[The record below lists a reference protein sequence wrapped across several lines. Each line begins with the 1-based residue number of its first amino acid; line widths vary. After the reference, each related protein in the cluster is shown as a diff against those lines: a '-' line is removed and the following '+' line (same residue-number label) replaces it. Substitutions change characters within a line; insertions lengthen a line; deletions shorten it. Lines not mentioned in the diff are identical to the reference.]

1 MINYIL
7 DSKKS
12 FETCKPK
19 IVYTRAGVG
28 KPQAQ
33 ELNHT
38 LVNKVL
44 LKPAMSR
51 YLQIVMAAFV
61 LQWESKEIIN

>member
-1 MINYIL
+1 ML

-33 ELNHT
+33 ELNHI

-51 YLQIVMAAFV
+51 YLRIVMAAFV

>member
-1 MINYIL
+1 ML

-12 FETCKPK
+12 FETYKPK

-33 ELNHT
+33 ELNHI

-51 YLQIVMAAFV
+51 YLRIVMAAFV